1 MRLLAYLA
9 VVAALV
15 FGGMACGGA
24 KPAQE
29 ATQAQATQQAGKD
42 AAPGLGDMARGFEAM
57 AKSAKE
63 MEELSKRPPVEPV
76 SFKVLA
82 PFFPDLAGWEKG
94 TPEGE
99 KMSAPVAISN
109 SQVDYTKDEARITA
123 KITDSGNNAMFLAP
137 FMIYLTAGYEK
148 ETSGGYEKSV
158 KIGDQPGW
166 ERWDNESKS
175 GTLNIFVN
183 KRFLVELDGNGI
195 ENTQVL
201 HDLAGRIDLRQLGE
215 VK

>member
-1 MRLLAYLA
+1 MRVLAYLA

-15 FGGMACGGA
+15 VGGMACGGA

-29 ATQAQATQQAGKD
+29 ATQAQATQQADKD
-42 AAPGLGDMARGFEAM
+42 AAPGLGEMARGFEAM
-57 AKSAKE
+57 ARSAKE
-63 MEELSKRPPVEPV
+63 MEDLSKRPPVEPV

-99 KMSAPVAISN
+99 KMSAPVAISH
-109 SQVDYTKDEARITA
+109 SEVEYTKDDARIRA

-137 FMIYLTAGYEK
+137 FMIYLTAGYER
-148 ETSGGYEKSV
+148 ETSDGYEKSV
-158 KIGDQPGW
+158 KVGDQPGW
-166 ERWDNESKS
+166 EQWDGESKS
-175 GTLNIFVN
+175 GELNIFVN

-201 HDLAGRIDLRQLGE
+201 HDLAGRIDMRTLGD

>member
-1 MRLLAYLA
+1 MRVVAYLA

-15 FGGMACGGA
+15 VGGMACGGA

-29 ATQAQATQQAGKD
+29 ATQAQATQQAQKD
-42 AAPGLGDMARGFEAM
+42 AAPGLGEMARGFEAM
-57 AKSAKE
+57 ARSAKE

-94 TPEGE
+94 APEGE

-123 KITDSGNNAMFLAP
+123 KITDSGNSTMFLAP
-137 FMIYLTAGYEK
+137 FMVFLTAGYEK
-148 ETSGGYEKSV
+148 ETSNGFEKSAKV
-158 KIGDQPGW
+158 GDQPGW
-166 ERWDNESKS
+166 ERWDGESKT
-175 GTLNIFVN
+175 GELNIFVN
-183 KRFLVELDGNGI
+183 KRFLVELNGSGI
-195 ENTQVL
+195 ENNQVL
-201 HDLAGRIDLRQLGE
+201 HELARKIDLRKLGDLQ
-215 VK
+215 